1 MPGKVAEMMPLEAYM
16 LRSSCCH
23 GGAVRARDCLDLR
36 LK

>member
-23 GGAVRARDCLDLR
+23 GGA
-36 LK
+36 